1 MAKLPRSHEV
11 TQAIRSLAREIKLS
25 TKATN
30 QLAAKRLA
38 RGDYAAAQSL
48 IEKAKATAEFGEE
61 AKSLFSKWRILRSSG
76 QKGGQRKGTETPLW
90 EFYRPILQALAA
102 LGGIASRNEIESK
115 LEETLRGNLK
125 DGDQALNAQGVPRWK
140 IMVRR
145 ARKHMIKEGF
155 ITGEIPFK
163 WKITSKGDQ
172 AAKTVLKTQ

>member
-11 TQAIRSLAREIKLS
+11 TQAIQSLVREIKLS

-48 IEKAKATAEFGEE
+48 IEKAKTTAQFGDE
-61 AKSLFSKWRILRSSG
+61 AKSLLNKWKSLRSPG
-76 QKGGQRKGTETPLW
+76 QKGGKAKGKETPLW

-102 LGGIASRNEIESK
+102 LGGIASRNDIESK
-115 LEETLRGNLK
+115 IEETIRGNLK
-125 DGDQALNAQGVPRWK
+125 DGDLALNAQGVPRWK

-172 AAKTVLKTQ
+172 AAKTAPKT